1 MAAPISTRAAR
12 QAPASEADSARRSG
26 RGAAAAAVAGAAALL
41 LVYLS
46 AVLGLAV
53 VAPPARAAGER
64 APRKVFGIGLSR
76 TGTTSLTL
84 ALSQLG
90 LRAYHALPA
99 LVAPAGNCASAG
111 DVGANYSRFV
121 LRGEWSDA
129 FDALTDI
136 HASVVFESLAE
147 RYPNALF
154 VLTDRADDAWARSM
168 TSFCASHGGPIHFS
182 QALYERGLF
191 HFPAV
196 DLFDAMYGRGWSQHP
211 LSGWAEL
218 CRSHRRRVEDWFAAE
233 RARRGGAS
241 RLLVLDVSQ
250 GASAWD
256 ALVAFLGAPGSESA
270 GLPRRPSG
278 FPRADVF
285 ELMATTQILWQLD
298 WFASRAARFLAV
310 AASW

>member
-1 MAAPISTRAAR
+1 V
-12 QAPASEADSARRSG
+12 SEAGSARRSG
-26 RGAAAAAVAGAAALL
+26 RGAAAAAAALATLL

-99 LVAPAGNCASAG
+99 LVAPAGDGASA
-111 DVGANYSRFV
+111 DDAGANYSRFV

-147 RYPNALF
+147 RYPDALF

-168 TSFCASHGGPIHFS
+168 SSFCASHGGPIHFS

-196 DLFDAMYGRGWSQHP
+196 DLFDAMYGRGWSHHP
-211 LSGWAEL
+211 LSRWAEL
-218 CRSHRRRVEDWFAAE
+218 SRSHRRRVEDWFAAE
-233 RARRGGAS
+233 RTRRGGAS
-241 RLLVLDVSQ
+241 RLLVLDVAQ
-250 GASAWD
+250 GAPAWD
-256 ALVAFLGAPGSESA
+256 ALVAFLGASSDSVSA
-270 GLPRRPSG
+270 GPPRRPSG

-298 WFASRAARFLAV
+298 WFATRAARLIV
-310 AASW
+310 ATAS

>member
-1 MAAPISTRAAR
+1 MASAVS
-12 QAPASEADSARRSG
+12 ASSAVRCGG
-26 RGAAAAAVAGAAALL
+26 RGAAALIVTAAMALL

-53 VAPPARAAGER
+53 VAPPLRAAGEH

-99 LVAPAGNCASAG
+99 LVAPASDGVAAG
-111 DVGANYSRFV
+111 DAGTNYSRFV

-147 RYPNALF
+147 RYPDALF
-154 VLTDRADDAWARSM
+154 VLTDRADDVWARSM
-168 TSFCASHGGPIHFS
+168 SAFCASHGGPIHFS

-211 LSGWAEL
+211 LSRWAEL
-218 CRSHRRRVEDWFAAE
+218 SRAHRSRVVDWFAAE

-241 RLLVLDVSQ
+241 RLLVLDVAK
-250 GASAWD
+250 GATAWD
-256 ALVAFLGAPGSESA
+256 TLVGFLGASGTASVSA
-270 GLPRRPSG
+270 GSPRRPSG

-298 WFASRAARFLAV
+298 WLATRAARFI
-310 AASW
+310 AASASS